1 MSAII
6 TDQLRILNAK
16 NFVATATSSVNSYY
30 SFVGL
35 PNATNYSSTWES
47 NPPSP
52 KDSFDQEDD
61 YWDTMIALKKI
72 TTSDVRRV
80 ISKHTWTS
88 GITYDMYR
96 GDISRTN
103 TAKPSGATSLYAAK
117 YFVVNE
123 DYKVYICLQNGTN
136 PENTTGRPSLDQ
148 PTFTDLEPKT
158 AGDSGDGYI
167 WKYLYTIKPGDISKF
182 DSTNFMPVPTDWE
195 TNTDNSAVRDNASTS
210 GQLKIA
216 TIINRGAGIG
226 TANRT
231 YTGVPVSGDGSGAEA
246 TIVINND
253 AKVESINI
261 AKGGSGYTYGTVD
274 LVGGGVPTG
283 TTNPVFNVIIPPQG
297 GHGADIYREL
307 GATNVLVYSKIEN
320 DSENPD
326 FVTGNQ
332 IARIGIVENPQAFDS
347 TSNLELSKASSLY
360 ALKLIGAGYTTAT
373 FNLDGQ
379 VTQTVGV
386 GSTAVGRVVSYDQTT
401 GVLKYWQDKSLVGFN
416 TDGSLKTDPTYGYSL
431 HAFTATPDTGGSV
444 NITSN
449 EGTLG
454 IDTNFGTTGEPGI
467 STVINN
473 RTYYLGQSFTQGI
486 SNPEVKKYSG
496 NIIYVDN
503 RPSITRSANQRE
515 DIKVI
520 LQF

>member
-16 NFVATATSSVNSYY
+16 NFVSAATSSVNSYY

-35 PNATNYSSTWES
+35 PNATNYSSTWNA

-80 ISKHTWTS
+80 VSKHTWTS

-103 TAKPSGATSLYAAK
+103 TAKPSGATNLYAAK
-117 YFVVNE
+117 YFIVNE
-123 DYKVYICLQNGTN
+123 DFKVYICLQNGTD
-136 PENTTGRPSLDQ
+136 PENTSGRPSLDQ
-148 PTFTDLEPKT
+148 PTFTDLEPKA

-167 WKYLYTIKPGDISKF
+167 WKYLYTIKPSDIAKF

-195 TNTDNSAVRDNASTS
+195 TSTDNSAVRDNASNS
-210 GQLKIA
+210 GQLKII
-216 TIINRGAGIG
+216 TITNRGAGIG

-253 AKVESINI
+253 AKVETINI
-261 AKGGSGYTYGTVD
+261 SKGGSGYTYGTVD
-274 LVGGGVPTG
+274 LVNGGVPSG
-283 TTNPVFNVIIPPQG
+283 TTEPIFNVIIPPQG
-297 GHGADIYREL
+297 GHGEDIYREL

-320 DSENPD
+320 DVENPD
-326 FVTGNQ
+326 FITGNQ
-332 IARIGIVENPQAFDS
+332 IARIGIVENPQAFNS
-347 TSNLELSKASSLY
+347 ISNLTESKASSLY

-373 FNLDGQ
+373 FDLDGQ

-431 HAFTATPDTGGSV
+431 HAFTSVPATGGSV
-444 NITSN
+444 NIASN

-454 IDTNFGTTGEPGI
+454 IDTNFGTTGDPGI

-473 RTYYLGQSFTQGI
+473 RTYYLGQSFTQGV

>member
-16 NFVATATSSVNSYY
+16 NFVSAATSSVNSYY

-47 NPPSP
+47 NPPAP
-52 KDSFDQEDD
+52 KDSFEQEDD

-80 ISKHTWTS
+80 ISKNTWTS

-103 TAKPSGATSLYAAK
+103 TAKPSGATNLYASK

-136 PENTTGRPSLDQ
+136 PENTSGRPSLDQ
-148 PTFTDLEPKT
+148 PTFTDLEPKN

-167 WKYLYTIKPGDISKF
+167 WKYLYTIKPSDIAKF

-195 TNTDNSAVRDNASTS
+195 TSTDNAPVRDNASTS

-231 YTGVPVSGDGSGAEA
+231 YTGVPISGDGSGAEA

-274 LVGGGVPTG
+274 LATGGVPTG
-283 TTNPVFNVIIPPQG
+283 TTVPIFNVIIPPQG

-307 GATNVLVYSKIEN
+307 GATNVLVFSKIEN
-320 DSENPD
+320 DAQNPD

-332 IARIGIVENPQAFDS
+332 IARIGIVENPEAFDS

-431 HAFTATPDTGGSV
+431 HSFTAVPDTGGSV

-454 IDTNFGTTGEPGI
+454 IDTNFGTVASPGI

-473 RTYYLGQSFTQGI
+473 RTYYLGQSFIQGV

>member
-16 NFVATATSSVNSYY
+16 NFVSTATSSINSYY

-47 NPPSP
+47 NPPAP
-52 KDSFDQEDD
+52 KDSFDQEND
-61 YWDTMIALKKI
+61 YWDTMVALKKI
-72 TTSDVRRV
+72 TSSDVRRV
-80 ISKHTWTS
+80 VTKHTWAS

-103 TAKPSGATSLYAAK
+103 TSKPSNATNIYAAK
-117 YFVVNE
+117 YFIVNE
-123 DYKVYICLQNGTN
+123 DFKVYICLQNGTD
-136 PENTTGRPSLDQ
+136 PENLSGRPSLDQ

-195 TNTDNSAVRDNASTS
+195 TNTEDAAVRDNASSS

-216 TIINRGAGIG
+216 TIINRGSGIG

-231 YTGVPVSGDGSGAEA
+231 YTGVPISGDGSGAEA

-274 LVGGGVPTG
+274 LVRGGVPTG
-283 TTNPVFNVIIPPQG
+283 TTVPVFNVIVPPQG
-297 GHGADIYREL
+297 GHGADVYREL
-307 GATNVLVYSKIEN
+307 GATNVLIYSKIEN
-320 DSENPD
+320 DNENPD
-326 FVTGNQ
+326 FITGNQ
-332 IARIGIVENPQAFDS
+332 IARIGVVENPHAFE
-347 TSNLELSKASSLY
+347 SNANLTLSKASALY
-360 ALKLIGAGYTTAT
+360 ALKLVGAGFTTAT
-373 FNLDGQ
+373 FDLDGEF
-379 VTQTVGV
+379 TQTIGI
-386 GSTAVGRVVSYDQTT
+386 GSTAVGRVVSYDQVT
-401 GVLKYWQDKSLVGFN
+401 GVLKYWQDRTTAGFTSTGLAEPN
-416 TDGSLKTDPTYGYSL
+416 PQFGFRMNRFSHLIEAPG
-431 HAFTATPDTGGSV
+431 TATGGSYTINGGSV
-444 NITSN
+444 AV
-449 EGTLG
+449 G
-454 IDTNFGTTGEPGI
+454 IDTGFQGV

-473 RTYYLGQSFTQGI
+473 KTYFLGQNFVSGI
-486 SNPEVKKYSG
+486 AQPEIKKYSG
-496 NIIYVDN
+496 EVVYVDN
-503 RPSITRSANQRE
+503 RPSITRSKSQKE
-515 DIKVI
+515 DLKII

>member
-16 NFVATATSSVNSYY
+16 NFVSTATSTANSYY
-30 SFVGL
+30 AFVGL
-35 PNATNYSSTWES
+35 PNATDNSSTWDS
-47 NPPSP
+47 NPPAP
-52 KDSFDQEDD
+52 KDCFDQEDD

-72 TTSDVRRV
+72 TSSDIRRV
-80 ISKHTWTS
+80 VSKNTWTS

-96 GDISRTN
+96 GDISRSN
-103 TAKPSGATSLYAAK
+103 TAKPSGSTSLYGGK

-167 WKYLYTIKPGDISKF
+167 WKYLYTIKPSDIAKF
-182 DSTNFMPVPTDWE
+182 DSTNFMPVPNEWE
-195 TNTDNSAVRDNASTS
+195 TSADNAAVRDNASTS

-216 TIINRGAGIG
+216 TVINRGAGIG

-231 YTGVPVSGDGSGAEA
+231 YTGVPISGDGSGAEA

-253 AKVESINI
+253 AKIESINI
-261 AKGGSGYTYGTVD
+261 AKGGSGYTYGTVN
-274 LVGGGVPTG
+274 LNGGGVPTG
-283 TTNPVFNVIIPPQG
+283 TTVPIFNVIVPPQG

-320 DSENPD
+320 DTENPD
-326 FVTGNQ
+326 FITGNQ
-332 IARIGIVENPQAFDS
+332 IARIGIVENPKGFDS
-347 TSNLELSKASSLY
+347 NSNLTISKASSLS

-416 TDGSLKTDPTYGYSL
+416 TDGSLKTDPTYGLSL
-431 HAFTATPDTGGSV
+431 HSFTANPTSGGSV
-444 NITSN
+444 NIASN

-454 IDTNFGTTGEPGI
+454 IDTNFGTSGSPGI
-467 STVINN
+467 KTTINN
-473 RTYYLGQSFTQGI
+473 RTYYLGQSFTQGVA
-486 SNPEVKKYSG
+486 NPEVKKYSG

>member
-6 TDQLRILNAK
+6 TDQIRILNAK
-16 NFVATATSSVNSYY
+16 NFVSTATSSSNSYY

-35 PNATNYSSTWES
+35 PNATNYSSTWDA
-47 NPPSP
+47 NPPAP
-52 KDSFDQEDD
+52 KDSFEQEDD

-72 TTSDVRRV
+72 TSSDIRRV
-80 ISKHTWTS
+80 VSKHTWTS

-103 TAKPSGATSLYAAK
+103 TSQPSGATNLYSAK

-123 DYKVYICLQNGTN
+123 DFKVYICLQNGTD

-148 PTFTDLEPKT
+148 PTFTDLEPKN

-167 WKYLYTIKPGDISKF
+167 WKYLYTIKPSDISKF

-195 TNTDNSAVRDNASTS
+195 TNTNDAAVRDNASTS

-231 YTGVPVSGDGSGAEA
+231 YTGIPISGDGSGAEA

-274 LVGGGVPTG
+274 LETGGVPTG
-283 TTNPVFNVIIPPQG
+283 TTIPVFNVIIPPQG

-320 DSENPD
+320 DTENPD
-326 FVTGNQ
+326 FITGNQ

-347 TSNLELSKASSLY
+347 TANLTISKASSLH

-373 FNLDGQ
+373 FDLDGQ

-401 GVLKYWQDKSLVGFN
+401 GILKYWQEKSLVGFN
-416 TDGSLKTDPTYGYSL
+416 TDGSLRTDPKYGYSL
-431 HAFTATPDTGGSV
+431 HSFTANPTTGGNV
-444 NITSN
+444 NIASN

-454 IDTNFGTTGEPGI
+454 IDTNFGSSGNPGI

-473 RTYYLGQSFTQGI
+473 RTYYLGQSFTQGV

>member
-16 NFVATATSSVNSYY
+16 NFVSTATSSSNSYY

-35 PNATNYSSTWES
+35 PNATNYSSTWDA

-72 TTSDVRRV
+72 TSADVRRV
-80 ISKHTWTS
+80 VSKHTWTS

-103 TAKPSGATSLYAAK
+103 TAKPSGATNLYSAK
-117 YFVVNE
+117 YFIVNE
-123 DYKVYICLQNGTN
+123 DYKVYICLQNGTD
-136 PENTTGRPSLDQ
+136 PENTSGRPSLDQ
-148 PTFTDLEPKT
+148 PTFTDLEPKS
-158 AGDSGDGYI
+158 AGDSGDGYV
-167 WKYLYTIKPGDISKF
+167 WKYLYTIKPSDIAKF

-195 TNTDNSAVRDNASTS
+195 TSSDNAAVRDNASSS

-216 TIINRGAGIG
+216 TVINRGAGIG

-231 YTGVPVSGDGSGAEA
+231 YTGVPVAGDGSGAEA

-274 LVGGGVPTG
+274 LVTGGVPTG
-283 TTNPVFNVIIPPQG
+283 TTNPVFNVIVPPQG

-307 GATNVLVYSKIEN
+307 GETNVLVYSKIEN

-326 FVTGNQ
+326 FITGNQ
-332 IARIGIVENPQAFDS
+332 IARIGIVENPQAVDS
-347 TSNLELSKASSLY
+347 TSNLTLSKASSLY

-373 FNLDGQ
+373 FDLDGQ

-416 TDGSLKTDPTYGYSL
+416 SDGSLKTDPKYGYSL
-431 HAFTATPDTGGSV
+431 HAFTASPTSGGNV
-444 NITSN
+444 NIVSN

-454 IDTNFGTTGEPGI
+454 IDTNFGTVGSPGI

-473 RTYYLGQSFTQGI
+473 RTYYLGQSFNQGV

>member
-6 TDQLRILNAK
+6 TDQLRILNAE
-16 NFVATATSSVNSYY
+16 NFVSAATSTVNSYY

-35 PNATNYSSTWES
+35 PNATNYSSTWDT
-47 NPPSP
+47 NPPAP

-61 YWDTMIALKKI
+61 YWDTMIALKKV
-72 TTSDVRRV
+72 TSSDVRRMV
-80 ISKHTWTS
+80 NKNTWTS

-103 TAKPSGATSLYAAK
+103 LAQPSGATNLYSAK
-117 YFVVNE
+117 YYVVNE
-123 DYKVYICLQNGTN
+123 DYKVYICLQNGTD

-148 PTFTDLEPKT
+148 PTFTDLEPKA

-167 WKYLYTIKPGDISKF
+167 WKYLYTIKPGDIAKF
-182 DSTNFMPVPTDWE
+182 DSTNFMPVPNDWS
-195 TNTDNSAVRDNASTS
+195 TSADNAAVRDNASSS

-216 TIINRGAGIG
+216 TIINRGSGIG

-261 AKGGSGYTYGTVD
+261 SKGGSGYTYGTID
-274 LVGGGVPTG
+274 LVSGGVPVG
-283 TTNPVFNVIIPPQG
+283 TTTPVFNVIIPPQG
-297 GHGADIYREL
+297 GHGSDIYKEL
-307 GATNVLVYSKIEN
+307 GSSNVLIYSKIEN
-320 DSENPD
+320 DTENPD
-326 FVTGNQ
+326 FITGNQ
-332 IARIGIVENPQAFDS
+332 VARIGIVENPQAFDS
-347 TSNLELSKASSLY
+347 SSNLNLSKASALY
-360 ALKLIGAGYTTAT
+360 ALKLTGAGYTTAT
-373 FNLDGQ
+373 FDLDGQ
-379 VTQTVGV
+379 VTQTVGL

-416 TDGSLKTDPTYGYSL
+416 SDGSLRTDPKYGYSL
-431 HAFTATPDTGGSV
+431 HSFTANPATGGNV
-444 NITSN
+444 NIASN

-454 IDTNFGTTGEPGI
+454 IDTNFGSSGSPGI
-467 STVINN
+467 STIINN
-473 RTYYLGQSFTQGI
+473 RTYYLGQSFTQGVA
-486 SNPEVKKYSG
+486 NPEVKKYSG